1 VSIAAPT
8 NAHAT
13 ATMRANRG
21 TDTRPEVALRAA
33 LHRRG
38 FRFRKNARL
47 DLAPGRRVRPDIV
60 FPKLRLAIFVDGC
73 YWHGCSLHRSI
84 PVSNTAFWR
93 TKIEGTRERDE
104 IQNEWL
110 MMSGWTVI
118 RVWEHEPATEAAER
132 VIDTVMELRRR
143 NRLR

>member
-1 VSIAAPT
+1 
-8 NAHAT
+8 
-13 ATMRANRG
+13 MRANRG